1 MAAVAVLPASAAL
14 SLPAAPPGAP
24 AALPGVPLPP
34 GLTPLSM
41 EHTLWTWTQYSL
53 QNHLHE
59 NAVFLAERL
68 CAEVSTDWAK
78 HLLATCYFQSGA
90 ANRAAAVL
98 HATTT
103 PQNRYLLALCHVRLG
118 KLAEAQTV
126 LLGSAAP
133 DTEAVAQVPNSAAGL
148 YLMGVICLKS
158 QQRARA
164 IKYLNRCLAIN
175 PFMWSASEALCQL
188 GAALPEAL
196 LPTTGPPASS
206 APHSAAPLTPAVP
219 PGPSFGWTGAEQG
232 GTVPASANQ
241 TPCAATPLAT
251 PGVSGGCTPMRAPQ
265 LFTPAGT

>member
-1 MAAVAVLPASAAL
+1 
-14 SLPAAPPGAP
+14 
-24 AALPGVPLPP
+24 
-34 GLTPLSM
+34 M

-68 CAEVSTDWAK
+68 CAEVPTDWAK

-90 ANRAAAVL
+90 ANRAVAVL

-196 LPTTGPPASS
+196 LPAPPASG

-219 PGPSFGWTGAEQG
+219 PGPSFGWTGAEGG

-251 PGVSGGCTPMRAPQ
+251 PSGGCTPMRAPQ
-265 LFTPAGT
+265 LFTPADSGGGGGGGTIPSSAAASMGMGMSAAPPELVTPA